1 MDKKEKQVLATL
13 IISFLLAASC
23 ILSILIA
30 FPSMPIFGFTHSLV
44 DPSNPESYSI
54 TITEQPLFHVLRDNF
69 YSIQLKSA
77 YVSLFVF
84 EVLSFCTSLFLLIY
98 IFLTD
103 KKRVG
108 MVIYVCSIFC
118 LILDIH
124 IIALFNSTPT
134 IFTCAITCLLI
145 SVGCATIY
153 TLFCNEKMLK
163 R

>member
-118 LILDIH
+118 LILDVH
-124 IIALFNSTPT
+124 IITLFNAVPT
-134 IFTCAITCLLI
+134 ILTCAIVCLVIACVSIFINTMFLR
-145 SVGCATIY
+145 
-153 TLFCNEKMLK
+153 K
-163 R
+163 RNQD

>member
-1 MDKKEKQVLATL
+1 MDKTEKQALTTL

-30 FPSMPIFGFTHSLV
+30 LPSMPIFGFSHALV
-44 DPSNPESYSI
+44 DPTNPDLNSV
-54 TITEQPLFHVLRDNF
+54 TITSLPLFNVLTDDF

-84 EVLSFCTSLFLLIY
+84 EILSFCSSLFLLIY
-98 IFLTD
+98 VFLTD

-108 MVIYVCSIFC
+108 MVIYTCSILC

-124 IIALFNSTPT
+124 IIALFNGTPT
-134 IFTCAITCLLI
+134 ILTCAIVCLVIACVSIFINAIFLR
-145 SVGCATIY
+145 
-153 TLFCNEKMLK
+153 K
-163 R
+163 RN